1 MENLKI
7 SRIKAAG
14 KNITNIVYLTLVSI
28 GLSLIMNL
36 HISNLKSVDGV
47 RIMVILY
54 AIVFLGIFIILLI
67 NLFSAGKHLINCDND
82 IQAVTKDIQ
91 AVTGYDYK
99 GEWKDNMYH
108 GQGTYTYYNGN
119 KYEGEWKDGHKHGQ
133 GTFTYFD
140 GRIVKGL
147 WKNDEFVGE

>member
-82 IQAVTKDIQ
+82 IQDNDIQ

-99 GEWKDNMYH
+99 GEWKNNMYH

>member
-82 IQAVTKDIQ
+82 IQVVTRDFH
-91 AVTGYDYK
+91 GYDYK

-108 GQGTYTYYNGN
+108 GQGTYTYYNGD
-119 KYEGEWKDGHKHGQ
+119 KYVGEYMNGKKNGQ
-133 GTFTYFD
+133 GTYTYAN
-140 GRIVKGL
+140 GTIRKGL
-147 WKNDEFVGE
+147 WKNDEYVGE